1 MARRAGG
8 THISGVQAYRA
19 ALRLRAAVAERVQVV
34 EGSVTAHVAGIGVVA
49 CPCLQS
55 LQNFGIG
62 AQAQGALG
70 NLLSDASLLE
80 TETA

>member
-1 MARRAGG
+1 LARRASGG
-8 THISGVQAYRA
+8 TGEVSGVRAYRA
-19 ALRLRAAVAERVQVV
+19 ALRLRAAVGERVQVV

-62 AQAQGALG
+62 AQVR
-70 NLLSDASLLE
+70 
-80 TETA
+80 T